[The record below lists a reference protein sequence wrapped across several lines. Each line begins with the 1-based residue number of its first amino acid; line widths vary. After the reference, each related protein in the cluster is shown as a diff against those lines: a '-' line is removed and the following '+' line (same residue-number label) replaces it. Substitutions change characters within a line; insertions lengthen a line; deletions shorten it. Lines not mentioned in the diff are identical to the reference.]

1 MADVAPVLRRQS
13 VSTSSLF
20 SSSSSSSS
28 SSAFSP
34 SSSPPPPSSKA
45 AAAASSLSQSLAALG
60 GGRVL
65 QDHLGYPVY
74 DNGAL
79 VPPHLLRFRRF
90 GADADGAPG
99 ESATAHVSASSTAS
113 PRASMPWGVTGVLH
127 PESRDDGEEAN
138 HAQDADARSRTR
150 RRNFVQENIK
160 VAKEM
165 LRVEHKLPPKIRIR
179 AELPAEVFGE
189 NYKARAFK
197 SKMQQS
203 TEVTQRF
210 METFRAS
217 VADARERR
225 NPLGDTSRD
234 MYAPHFRAMWF
245 PVLQPGPPP
254 NDSPV
259 RRSFEL
265 SGGLQTAARETQA
278 RRDDSRVADA
288 PWTIAGG
295 PGHSA
300 DDGGAGSRH
309 NHDATSAVGEA
320 SGWKAALAE
329 TDVGQD
335 ASFLTEVRPTSPPAS
350 RTEATQQ
357 LYAFFDTV
365 IRVGYNFLQLKS
377 ALRARDAEKVGF
389 VSWEDFVAELEAL
402 HWQFR
407 DDQVA
412 AFKGHLEATY
422 IVKPGVSSPS
432 ASAGT
437 LPHGSRPPTRKWV
450 VDYVNFVLS
459 IRSWQLE
466 RSKAAGAAA
475 RRASGALAPD
485 DASAGRL
492 AQPGARATAGTYAF
506 VGPAAGPAFRQA
518 QARARSAGQQRVETT
533 NVHSPP
539 PGRRGR
545 RSQQQHAV
553 SITDPTHK
561 IDPVLEELLR
571 GR

>member
-1 MADVAPVLRRQS
+1 MADAAPGLRRQS
-13 VSTSSLF
+13 VSTLSPFSST

-28 SSAFSP
+28 T
-34 SSSPPPPSSKA
+34 PPPSSKA
-45 AAAASSLSQSLAALG
+45 SAAASSLSQSLAALG

-65 QDHLGYPVY
+65 HDHLGYPVY

-90 GADADGAPG
+90 GADVDGAPG
-99 ESATAHVSASSTAS
+99 ESATVHISASSTAS
-113 PRASMPWGVTGVLH
+113 PRASMPWDVAGTEH
-127 PESRDDGEEAN
+127 PESRDDGDATADQSEEAN
-138 HAQDADARSRTR
+138 HAEDADAQYRTR

-165 LRVEHKLPPKIRIR
+165 LRVDHKLPPKIRIR

-189 NYKARAFK
+189 NYKSRAFK

-225 NPLGDTSRD
+225 NPLGDTSRN
-234 MYAPHFRAMWF
+234 MYAPHFRGMWF

-254 NDSPV
+254 ADSPV

-265 SGGLQTAARETQA
+265 SGGLQTAARERQA
-278 RRDDSRVADA
+278 RREDARVTDA
-288 PWTIAGG
+288 PRTNAGG
-295 PGHSA
+295 PGHGTLV
-300 DDGGAGSRH
+300 GGANVH
-309 NHDATSAVGEA
+309 HDHDAADMGEA

-329 TDVGQD
+329 TGVGQD
-335 ASFLTEVRPTSPPAS
+335 AEASFLTEVRPPTSPPAS

-377 ALRARDAEKVGF
+377 ALRAKDAEKVGF

-412 AFKGHLEATY
+412 AFKGHLEATC

-432 ASAGT
+432 ASAGAVA
-437 LPHGSRPPTRKWV
+437 RPPTRKWV

-466 RSKAAGAAA
+466 RNKAAAAAA
-475 RRASGALAPD
+475 RRVSGAVVPD

-492 AQPGARATAGTYAF
+492 SQSAARAAAGF
-506 VGPAAGPAFRQA
+506 SGPAAPAFRAQA

-533 NVHSPP
+533 TINSLP
-539 PGRRGR
+539 PGRLGR

-553 SITDPTHK
+553 SITDPSHK